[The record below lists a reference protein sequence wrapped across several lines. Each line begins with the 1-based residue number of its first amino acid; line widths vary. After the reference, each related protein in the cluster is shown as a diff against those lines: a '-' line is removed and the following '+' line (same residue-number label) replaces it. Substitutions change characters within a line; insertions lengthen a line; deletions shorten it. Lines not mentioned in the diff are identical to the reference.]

1 MSQHA
6 RASIVVAAVAVIAI
20 SACAALQPVH
30 AQSCPPVRAPQ
41 AGDRCTA
48 AFIVPNR
55 DKPDQVPVY
64 VVRFKSLDS
73 SDYSSWTVPGA
84 IVVPLDGTQ
93 RGQQV
98 AVPLSILSECRP

>member
-30 AQSCPPVRAPQ
+30 AQSCPPVRTAQP
-41 AGDRCTA
+41 GDRCNA
-48 AFIVPNR
+48 AFVRPNV
-55 DKPDQVPVY
+55 DKPELVPVY
-64 VVRFKSLDS
+64 VVRMKSLDS
-73 SDYSSWTVPGA
+73 SDLASWTVPGA
-84 IVVPLDGTQ
+84 VVVPLDGTQ